1 MIIEEVN
8 YLSHPDQVKLIP
20 GAAKAINTLNSLK
33 IPVIIVS
40 NQAGVAKGFFPITQ
54 IPLVHERLNQ
64 LLARENAHVDA
75 IYYCPHHS
83 EGSVPEYSINCECRK
98 PKPGMLLESEENHQL
113 DIPGSWMIGDK
124 TSDIEA
130 GMNAGCKTIL
140 VCTGYGKKIAP
151 ESLPAGTIIKA
162 DLLEAVNYILLSQS
176 SLICCA

>member
-20 GAAKAINTLNSLK
+20 GATKAINTLNSLK

-75 IYYCPHHS
+75 IYYCPHHP
-83 EGSVPEYSINCECRK
+83 EGSVPEYSFQCKCRK
-98 PKPGMLLESEENHQL
+98 PKPGMLLEAEENHQL
-113 DIPGSWMIGDK
+113 DIQGSWMIGDK

-130 GMNAGCKTIL
+130 GMSAGCKTIL

-176 SLICCA
+176 FLDCCA